1 MLLLPP
7 LQTPIAVP
15 LTVDW
20 RVLLFAVL
28 LSIGAAVTFGVL
40 PALRGS
46 NANAAS
52 IKDGA
57 RSSSGHSRL
66 RNAFVAGQIACSVL
80 LVVLSASFV
89 RVLRHAGAAEPGFDP
104 RDVDIATIN
113 LSVAG
118 ELKVDHGAFWRTM
131 IERVRRMPEVET
143 ASLARVPP
151 GGWEGIGLG
160 GIAPVDQAG
169 PPETFSPA
177 WNIIDTG
184 YFATLRI
191 PLLEG
196 TDFAPSDTTGAPS
209 TVIVSETV
217 ARRLWPGQAAI
228 GKALRLPLMG
238 RSENHVERLATVIG
252 VAADIRSSSLIDGLA
267 EPYVYLPLAQSEA
280 MGAEDMTA
288 TMSIVV
294 RRRGETS
301 LAGAIAAIVQAIDRR
316 LILARAESLDDA
328 IALGLTPQR
337 ILATISGV
345 MGFVALLLASMGIYG
360 VTAYVVALRRREFAI
375 RLALGASPARVVQ
388 LVLTQCTWLVA
399 VGLGVGLALAIGAGQ
414 LLAIFF
420 YGLPAAHLPTLL
432 GTVALFFAI
441 AATAS
446 GMPAA
451 QAVRE
456 DAVRALQ
463 SD

>member
-1 MLLLPP
+1 
-7 LQTPIAVP
+7 
-15 LTVDW
+15 
-20 RVLLFAVL
+20 
-28 LSIGAAVTFGVL
+28 
-40 PALRGS
+40 
-46 NANAAS
+46 
-52 IKDGA
+52 
-57 RSSSGHSRL
+57 
-66 RNAFVAGQIACSVL
+66 
-80 LVVLSASFV
+80 
-89 RVLRHAGAAEPGFDP
+89 
-104 RDVDIATIN
+104 
-113 LSVAG
+113 
-118 ELKVDHGAFWRTM
+118 M